1 MLQGRASFLLRFCI
15 PVILAFTLVMLFAP
29 AVFAASSPAVVGPKH
44 YYIAAGDSLAFGY
57 QPDLDWAHGYSNYFY
72 SNLKNHGEGDYDNYA
87 CPGETTST
95 FINGGCPYS
104 YLKKEVYFGA
114 QLPAVIDAIKD
125 NAGNVSPVTLDIGA
139 NDLLGDI
146 DTSNCTISAGW
157 STDLATVDTNLTKT
171 ILPQIDAALT
181 VNGQRTGDLLLMG
194 YYDPY
199 QNLCPNTVPY
209 IEQINQH
216 LQNDAQGY
224 AIFVDVFDAF
234 GGATTPNP
242 NICNYTWMCSSFND
256 IHARDAG
263 YSVMAG
269 AFEKAAGY

>member
-15 PVILAFTLVMLFAP
+15 PVILAFALVMLFAP
-29 AVFAASSPAVVGPKH
+29 AVFAASGPTVVGPRH
-44 YYIAAGDSLAFGY
+44 YYIAAGDSLAFGF

-72 SNLKNHGEGDYDNYA
+72 SNLKSHGEGDYDNYA
-87 CPGETTST
+87 CPGETSST

-104 YLKKEVYFGA
+104 YLKKEIYLGA
-114 QLPAVIDAIKD
+114 QLPAVINAIKD
-125 NAGNVSPVTLDIGA
+125 HSGQVSPVTLDIGA

-146 DTSNCTISAGW
+146 DTSNCTVSASW
-157 STDLATVDTNLTKT
+157 STDLTTVDTNLTKT

-199 QNLCPNTVPY
+199 QNICPNSVQY
-209 IEQINQH
+209 VQQLNQH
-216 LQNDAQGY
+216 LQSDAQGY

-242 NICNYTWMCSSFND
+242 NICNYTWMCSSFKD

-269 AFEKAAGY
+269 AFEQAAGY